1 LVSLPGVKGRP
12 PKDVNTPAGKGG
24 LMLDTGRIIE
34 DRTMR
39 DRLGVFEDRTDAGRR
54 LAATLSQL
62 EMSAEAVVCAIPAGG
77 VPPGLE
83 VARALKAPLRMAVVR
98 KVQIPWNPEA
108 GFGAVTWDGQVF
120 LNRALMTGLDLSE
133 AEVNAAVAK
142 ARKNVE
148 ERREKF
154 SGGRAEPGLE
164 GRTAILVDDGLATG
178 YTMLAA
184 VEAVRAGSPGE
195 VIVAVPTGSLHA
207 VDFIARKVDLV
218 VCLNIRT
225 GRTFA
230 VAQAYE
236 RWHDITDQEVQELLI
251 QARDMGLF

>member
-1 LVSLPGVKGRP
+1 
-12 PKDVNTPAGKGG
+12 
-24 LMLDTGRIIE
+24 
-34 DRTMR
+34 
-39 DRLGVFEDRTDAGRR
+39 
-54 LAATLSQL
+54 
-62 EMSAEAVVCAIPAGG
+62 
-77 VPPGLE
+77 
-83 VARALKAPLRMAVVR
+83 MAVVR

-108 GFGAVTWDGQVF
+108 GFGAVTWDGRVF
-120 LNRALMTGLDLSE
+120 LNRGLMAGLDLSE

-148 ERREKF
+148 ERMEKF
-154 SGGRAEPGLE
+154 AGGHGRESELL

-184 VEAVRAGSPGE
+184 IEAARAESPRQ

-207 VDFIARKVDLV
+207 VTFIAGKADLV

-225 GRTFA
+225 SRVFA

-251 QARDMGLF
+251 QARDMGLI

>member
-1 LVSLPGVKGRP
+1 
-12 PKDVNTPAGKGG
+12 
-24 LMLDTGRIIE
+24 MLDTGRIIE

-83 VARALKAPLRMAVVR
+83 VARALAAPLRMAVVR

>member
-1 LVSLPGVKGRP
+1 
-12 PKDVNTPAGKGG
+12 
-24 LMLDTGRIIE
+24 MLESSRIVE
-34 DRTMR
+34 DRALR

-54 LAATLSQL
+54 LAATLSPMETIL
-62 EMSAEAVVCAIPAGG
+62 EPVVCAVPAGG
-77 VPPGLE
+77 VPPALE

-108 GFGAVTWDGQVF
+108 GFGAVTWDGRVF

-133 AEVNAAVAK
+133 TEVNAAVAK

-148 ERREKF
+148 ARLERF
-154 SGGRAEPGLE
+154 AGGRQEPGLE
-164 GRTAILVDDGLATG
+164 GKTAILIDDGLATG

-184 VEAVRAGSPGE
+184 VEAARAESPRR
-195 VIVAVPTGSLHA
+195 VVVAVPTGSLHA
-207 VDFIARKVDLV
+207 VNFIARKADLV

-225 GRTFA
+225 SRTFA

-236 RWHDITDQEVQELLI
+236 RWHDLTDSEVQELLI
-251 QARDMGLF
+251 QARDMGLL

>member
-1 LVSLPGVKGRP
+1 
-12 PKDVNTPAGKGG
+12 
-24 LMLDTGRIIE
+24 
-34 DRTMR
+34 MR

>member
-1 LVSLPGVKGRP
+1 
-12 PKDVNTPAGKGG
+12 
-24 LMLDTGRIIE
+24 
-34 DRTMR
+34 MR

-54 LAATLSQL
+54 LAATLAPL
-62 EMSAEAVVCAIPAGG
+62 EMGGNAVVFAIPAGG

-108 GFGAVTWDGQVF
+108 GFGAVTWDGRVF
-120 LNRALMTGLDLSE
+120 LNRPLMAGLNLSA

-142 ARKNVE
+142 ARKNVD
-148 ERREKF
+148 ERMAKF
-154 SGGRAEPGLE
+154 SGGRAEPELLD
-164 GRTAILVDDGLATG
+164 RAAILVDDGLATG

-184 VEAVRAGSPGE
+184 IEAVRAGSPRR
-195 VIVAVPTGSLHA
+195 VVVAVPTGSLHA
-207 VDFIARKVDLV
+207 VNFIARQADLV

-225 GRTFA
+225 SRTFA

-236 RWHDITDQEVQELLI
+236 RWHDVTDREVQELLI

>member
-1 LVSLPGVKGRP
+1 
-12 PKDVNTPAGKGG
+12 
-24 LMLDTGRIIE
+24 MLDTGRIIE
-34 DRTMR
+34 DRAMR
-39 DRLGVFEDRTDAGRR
+39 DRLGVFEDRTDAGRK
-54 LAATLSQL
+54 LAAVLAPMETIGD
-62 EMSAEAVVCAIPAGG
+62 AVVCAIPAGG

-83 VARALKAPLRMAVVR
+83 VARVLKAPLRMAVVR

-108 GFGAVTWDGQVF
+108 GFGAVTWDGRVF
-120 LNRALMTGLDLSE
+120 LNRGLMAGLDLSE

-148 ERREKF
+148 ERMEKF
-154 SGGRAEPGLE
+154 AGGHGRESELL

-184 VEAVRAGSPGE
+184 IEAARAESPRQ
-195 VIVAVPTGSLHA
+195 VVVAVPTGSLHA
-207 VDFIARKVDLV
+207 VTFIAGKADLV
-218 VCLNIRT
+218 VCPNIRT
-225 GRTFA
+225 SRMFA

-251 QARDMGLF
+251 QARDMGLI